1 MKKLFFTLIAA
12 IACSMT
18 LNAQSAIELAKQQRE
33 LNETIMKMLNAK
45 PSKSAKKQAKEYKKE
60 GWTVN
65 AGDKDMEQQITASQ
79 MYGEE
84 PMVDEDGNTTKR
96 FIMQSG
102 TQTAGS
108 YNAGYAAARN
118 QAQVELAAMIKTQIV
133 AAMQG
138 KLDNA
143 QASSISATT
152 VDKFNERTKSIV
164 DEALTNSIPV
174 LTIYRRL
181 PNNLFEVQ
189 VRLAFDK
196 KELTARLKRNMQKQL
211 EEEGDE
217 LSDIVDDVLRN
228 KL

>member
-79 MYGEE
+79 MYGMES
-84 PMVDEDGNTTKR
+84 MVDEDGNTTKR

-138 KLDNA
+138 KLDNE

-164 DEALTNSIPV
+164 DESLTNAIPV

>member
-33 LNETIMKMLNAK
+33 LNEINMKMLNAK

-60 GWTVN
+60 GWAVN
-65 AGDKDMEQQITASQ
+65 AGDKDMERQITTSQ
-79 MYGEE
+79 LYGEE
-84 PMVDEDGNTTKR
+84 LMVDENGSATKR

-217 LSDIVDDVLRN
+217 LGKIVDDVLSN

>member
-33 LNETIMKMLNAK
+33 LNEISMKMLNAK

-65 AGDKDMEQQITASQ
+65 AGDKDMERQITTSQ
-79 MYGEE
+79 LYGEE
-84 PMVDEDGNTTKR
+84 LMVDENGSTTKR

-133 AAMQG
+133 AAMQT

-164 DEALTNSIPV
+164 DESLTNAIPV

-217 LSDIVDDVLRN
+217 LCKIVDDVLCN